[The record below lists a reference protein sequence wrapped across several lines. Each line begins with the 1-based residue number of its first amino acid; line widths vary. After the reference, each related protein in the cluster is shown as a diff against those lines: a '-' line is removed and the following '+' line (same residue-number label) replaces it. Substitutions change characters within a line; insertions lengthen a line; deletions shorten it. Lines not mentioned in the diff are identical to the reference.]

1 MVFRW
6 PNRCWYGDWVVGLV
20 VLVLVGMGW
29 AVDCWFVGGLVF
41 SGFFFFFPVLLVV
54 SALVGCV

>member
-1 MVFRW
+1 M
-6 PNRCWYGDWVVGLV
+6 
-20 VLVLVGMGW
+20 GMGW

-41 SGFFFFFPVLLVV
+41 VGDRWVFFFFFLVLLVV